1 MKQAR
6 VYYSELQD
14 RAVIE
19 VPASMF
25 AGHKMTEVADYMD
38 SVLKSET
45 KNLVEILGVSRREER
60 FGKDGSEWI
69 WAIKTTSLS
78 NSWYN
83 SLKALLQSLPR
94 RAQEH
99 FGCAE

>member
-6 VYYSELQD
+6 VYYSEQQGC
-14 RAVIE
+14 AVIE
-19 VPASMF
+19 VPAKMF

-38 SVLKSET
+38 SVLKSEA
-45 KNLVEILGVSRREER
+45 KNLEILGVSRWENILGE
-60 FGKDGSEWI
+60 DGSEWLWDI
-69 WAIKTTSLS
+69 ETTSLS
-78 NSWYN
+78 DLRYKYY
-83 SLKALLQSLPR
+83 KALLQSLPR

>member
-6 VYYSELQD
+6 VYYSEQQGC
-14 RAVIE
+14 AVIE

-38 SVLKSET
+38 SCLKSEA
-45 KNLVEILGVSRREER
+45 KNLEIFGVSRWEDM
-60 FGKDGSEWI
+60 FGEDGSEWLWDI
-69 WAIKTTSLS
+69 ETTYLRDSD
-78 NSWYN
+78 YERH
-83 SLKALLQSLPR
+83 KALLQGLPR
-94 RAQEH
+94 CAQEH